1 MPPRTATAAL
11 AALLAALLG
20 GGTAAAAGPP
30 APATASAATTSA
42 AATALPAR
50 TPAVVVRPARSSVRA
65 SLGSRISS
73 ALAGSTARTVSVA
86 VDVDGL
92 GGVLRRDAAHALP
105 PASTQKTWVVATAL
119 LALGGDSRQRTEVA
133 ATATAT
139 AGVLPGSLWLV
150 AGGDPYLTTSGLT
163 SLARSVRAAGVTV
176 VAGDLRLDD
185 SRYDGLRR
193 APGWKRRWVPNE
205 LGPLSALAV
214 DRNRGRRDAAYLADP
229 TLPNTVRFRDLLR
242 AEGVTVKGAVRRERR
257 PAAAV
262 TVAQRESA
270 SLATNSARLLKA
282 SDNFAA
288 ELLLK
293 EVGRVVMGAG
303 SSRAGLAG
311 VAEVLG
317 EHGVRV
323 GRGADGSGLS
333 SVDRQTTSG
342 QVAML
347 RAVGASAAGPGLR
360 AALPVACV
368 DGTLRRR
375 LCRTVAAG
383 NVRAKT
389 GTLSG
394 VTALAGYATTRSGRP
409 ARFAIQLSGVRDA
422 ARARA
427 AIDRAVVVLAGSTD

>member
-1 MPPRTATAAL
+1 MPPRPTTATAL
-11 AALLAALLG
+11 AALLATLLAG
-20 GGTAAAAGPP
+20 GGTAAAAAPP
-30 APATASAATTSA
+30 PERAVTSVSPQVQVASVRVAA
-42 AATALPAR
+42 
-50 TPAVVVRPARSSVRA
+50 ARSSARA
-65 SLGSRISS
+65 GLGSRISS

-105 PASTQKTWVVATAL
+105 PASTQKSWVVSTAL

-150 AGGDPYLTTSGLT
+150 AGGDPYLTTLDLSA
-163 SLARSVRAAGVTV
+163 LARSVREAGVTMV
-176 VAGDLRLDD
+176 DGDLRLDD
-185 SRYDGLRR
+185 SRYDMLRR
-193 APGWKRRWVPNE
+193 NPGWKSRWVPNE
-205 LGPLSALAV
+205 LGPLSAFAV
-214 DRNRGRRDAAYLADP
+214 DRNRGRRDAVYLSDP
-229 TLPNTVRFRDLLR
+229 ALPNAVRFRDLLR
-242 AEGVTVKGAVRRERR
+242 AEGVVVRGTVRRDLR
-257 PAAAV
+257 PAAAL

-270 SLATNSARLLKA
+270 TLAANSARLLKA

-293 EVGRVVMGAG
+293 EVGRVVRGTG

-317 EHGVRV
+317 EQGVRV

-333 SVDRQTTSG
+333 SVDRQTTAG

-368 DGTLRRR
+368 DGTLWRRM
-375 LCRTVAAG
+375 CRTAAAG

-427 AIDRAVVVLAGSTD
+427 AIDRAVVVLAASTD